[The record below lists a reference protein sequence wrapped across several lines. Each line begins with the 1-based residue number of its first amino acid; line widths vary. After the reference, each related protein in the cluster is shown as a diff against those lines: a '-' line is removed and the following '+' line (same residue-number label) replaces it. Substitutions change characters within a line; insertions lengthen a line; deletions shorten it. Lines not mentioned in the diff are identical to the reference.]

1 MKIPLFSKIFG
12 GCLLIIA
19 LLSILI
25 PLLSFNLI
33 KTHYVNT
40 FTDNLKNLAIALKP
54 DVTSLLEKQRFQ
66 ELDAYV
72 KTLKN
77 QIHSRITVID
87 GEGKVLADSEKDPKT
102 MENHKIR
109 PEVLDALSGDVGKS
123 LRFSVTV
130 EEDMLY
136 VALPIEKDGRVS
148 GVIRISTLLKQ
159 INSLLNELK
168 MHILWIA
175 LIMTILSLGI
185 AFMLSRGVSRPVKT
199 LVQAIKRLSTG
210 NFDTKVFLKNE
221 DELKELGNCINEMA
235 AKMHDVFDEI
245 SARTDEL
252 RTIISSIQESL
263 VVLDKDGR
271 IRLSNDSFG
280 RLIKQENVEGKF
292 YWEVVRSP
300 EFAEM
305 MKKVGADGGIYYSG
319 EVHLYDKVFLCS
331 TNYLVSKDET
341 IVLLHDIT
349 DFKNLE
355 RTKKE
360 FIANISHELRT
371 PLTAIKG
378 FVETLEDEEDIKNKR
393 YLEIIKRH
401 TDRLMHIVG
410 DLLLLSENE
419 EKGAELELEEVSLEN
434 IIENVLKIFE
444 NRAKEKNININVTIQ
459 DTLPFIQADPFKLE
473 QMFINLI
480 DNAIKYT
487 EEGEITISITENNG
501 LIVINVRDTGI
512 GISNEY
518 LPRIFERFY
527 VVDKSR
533 SKRLG
538 GTGLGLSIVKHIVML
553 HKGAIDVESTPG
565 KGTQFTITLPINP
578 E

>member
-12 GCLLIIA
+12 GYLLIIV

-33 KTHYVNT
+33 KTHYINT
-40 FTDNLKNLAIALKP
+40 FTDNLKNLGIALKP
-54 DVTSLLEKQRFQ
+54 DVTLLLEKQRFQ

-72 KTLKN
+72 KTLEK

-87 GEGKVLADSEKDPKT
+87 REGKVLADSEKDPKT

-136 VALPIEKDGRVS
+136 VALPIEKEGRIL

-175 LIMTILSLGI
+175 LIMTIFSVVI
-185 AFMLSRGVSRPVKT
+185 AFMLSRGVSKPVKT

-221 DELKELGNCINEMA
+221 DELKELGNCINEMS

-245 SARTDEL
+245 SARSDEL

-280 RLIKQENVEGKF
+280 RLIKQENIEGKF

-305 MKKVGADGGIYYSG
+305 MKKAGVNGIYYSG

-355 RTKKE
+355 RMKKE

-401 TDRLMHIVG
+401 ADRLIHIVG

-444 NRAKEKNININVTIQ
+444 NRAKEKGLSINVTIQ

-487 EEGEITISITENNG
+487 EEGEITLSITENNG

-553 HKGAIDVESTPG
+553 HKGTIDVESTPG
-565 KGTQFTITLPINP
+565 KGTQFTVTLPINP
-578 E
+578 A

>member
-12 GCLLIIA
+12 GCLLIIV

-25 PLLSFNLI
+25 PLLSFNSI
-33 KTHYVNT
+33 KTQYIDT
-40 FTDNLKNLAIALKP
+40 FADNLKNLAIALKP
-54 DVTSLLEKQRFQ
+54 DVTSLLEKQKFQ
-66 ELDAYV
+66 ELDAYI

-87 GEGKVLADSEKDPKT
+87 REGKVLADSERDPKT

-109 PEVLDALSGDVGKS
+109 PEVSDALSGDVGKS
-123 LRFSVTV
+123 LRFSVTA

-148 GVIRISTLLKQ
+148 GVIRISTFLKQ
-159 INSLLNELK
+159 INSLLSELK

-175 LIMTILSLGI
+175 LVMTILSLVI
-185 AFMLSRGVSRPVKT
+185 AFMLSRGVSRPVKK
-199 LVQAIKRLSTG
+199 LVQAVRKISQRD
-210 NFDTKVFLKNE
+210 FDTKVFLKNE
-221 DELKELGNCINEMA
+221 DELKVLGDSINDMGEQMRALFSDISERNEELN
-235 AKMHDVFDEI
+235 
-245 SARTDEL
+245 
-252 RTIISSIQESL
+252 TIISSMQEPL
-263 VVLDKDGR
+263 IVLDYEGR
-271 IRLSNDSFG
+271 IKLSNESFNRLLQNDGIEG
-280 RLIKQENVEGKF
+280 RF
-292 YWEVVRSP
+292 YWEAVRSP
-300 EFAEM
+300 EFAELI
-305 MKKVGADGGIYYSG
+305 KKAGPERIYFSD
-319 EVHLYDKVFLCS
+319 EVKIHNRIFLGS
-331 TNYLVSKDET
+331 VNYLISRNET
-341 IVLLHDIT
+341 VAVLHDIT
-349 DFKNLE
+349 ELKKLEKIKKDFIGNL
-355 RTKKE
+355 
-360 FIANISHELRT
+360 SHELRT

-378 FVETLEDEEDIKNKR
+378 FVETLEEEEDIKNR
-393 YLEIIKRH
+393 HYLEIIKRH
-401 TDRLMHIVG
+401 TDRLIHIVG

-419 EKGAELELEEVSLEN
+419 EKGAELELEEVSLKN

-444 NRAKEKNININVTIQ
+444 NRAKGKGLNINVTIQ
-459 DTLPFIQADPFKLE
+459 GTLPFIQADPFKLE

-553 HKGAIDVESTPG
+553 HKGAIDVESAPG
-565 KGTQFTITLPINP
+565 KGTQFTVTLPINP
-578 E
+578 A

>member
-12 GCLLIIA
+12 GYLLIIV

-33 KTHYVNT
+33 KTHYINT
-40 FTDNLKNLAIALKP
+40 FTDNLKNLGIALKP

-66 ELDAYV
+66 ELDTRV
-72 KTLKN
+72 KTLKML
-77 QIHSRITVID
+77 IHSRITVID
-87 GEGKVLADSEKDPKT
+87 REGKVLADSEKDPKT

-136 VALPIEKDGRVS
+136 VALPIEKDGRIL

-159 INSLLNELK
+159 INTLLDELK

-175 LIMTILSLGI
+175 LVMTILSLAI
-185 AFMLSRGVSRPVKT
+185 AFMLSRDVSRPVKT
-199 LVQAIKRLSTG
+199 LVYAIKKLSTG

-221 DELKELGNCINEMA
+221 DELKELGNCINEMS

-245 SARTDEL
+245 SARSDEL

-305 MKKVGADGGIYYSG
+305 MKKAGVSGIYYSG
-319 EVHLYDKVFLCS
+319 EVHLYDRVFLCS

-355 RTKKE
+355 KMKKE

-401 TDRLMHIVG
+401 ADRLIHIVG

-419 EKGAELELEEVSLEN
+419 EKGAELELEEVSLKN
-434 IIENVLKIFE
+434 TIENVLKIFE
-444 NRAKEKNININVTIQ
+444 NRAKEKGLNINVTIQ
-459 DTLPFIQADPFKLE
+459 DALPLIQADPFKLE

-487 EEGEITISITENNG
+487 EEGEITISITENDG

-553 HKGAIDVESTPG
+553 HKGAIDVESIPG
-565 KGTQFTITLPINP
+565 KGTQFTVTLPINP
-578 E
+578 A